1 MTLLQAIFLA
11 ITQGITEFLPVSSS
25 GHLVFFQKLFKLTEP
40 PVLFDV
46 LLHFGT
52 LLAILFFFKKELCA
66 LVIDWRE
73 HKKEWL
79 FLSVGTLPAG
89 FLGLFL
95 NSKIKVIFDSL
106 FLLGVSWLF
115 FGLFILLTFRLVIKN
130 DELKK
135 KTQNLNWKNSLVIG
149 FFQAVSLLPGVSRS
163 GLTIIG
169 CLWQKFSRETAF
181 YLSFLL
187 AIPAVLG
194 ATFLGLKDGGW
205 GEVPLAASLV
215 GIVISAIV
223 GWLSLKLLESSLRK
237 NRFYFFGFYCLAAGL
252 LALFLSFHI

>member
-1 MTLLQAIFLA
+1 MSIFQVVFLA

-25 GHLVFFQKLFKLTEP
+25 GHLVFFQKLFRLAEP
-40 PVLFDV
+40 PILFDV

-52 LLAILFFFKKELCA
+52 LLAILFFFKKELYA
-66 LVIDWRE
+66 LVIGWRE

-79 FLSVGTLPAG
+79 FLGVGTLPAG

-95 NSKIKVIFDSL
+95 NSRIKVIFDSL
-106 FLLGVSWLF
+106 FLLGISWVL
-115 FGLFILLTFRLVIKN
+115 FGLFILLSFRLVIKN
-130 DELKK
+130 DKLKK
-135 KTQNLNWKNSLVIG
+135 KTQNLNWKNSLVVG

-163 GLTIIG
+163 GSTIIG
-169 CLWQKFSRETAF
+169 CLWQRFSRETAF

-205 GEVPLAASLV
+205 GEVTLKASLV

-223 GWLSLKLLESSLRK
+223 GWLSLKLLEKSLK
-237 NRFYFFGFYCLAAGL
+237 KDKFCFFGFYCLAAGL
-252 LALFLSFHI
+252 LAIFLSFHI